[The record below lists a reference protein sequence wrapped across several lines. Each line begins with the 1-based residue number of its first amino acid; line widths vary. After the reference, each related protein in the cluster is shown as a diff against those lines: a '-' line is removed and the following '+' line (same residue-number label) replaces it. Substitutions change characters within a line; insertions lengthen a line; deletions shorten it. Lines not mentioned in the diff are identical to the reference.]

1 MISVLSRCKKKT
13 KREISIQVGS
23 RNFAKQLSVGLMNS
37 MTCSVQ
43 RKPALVFQPRDKNAL
58 SLQAQTYE
66 LFTSTLLRVRSSK
79 KKSKKNHLVVDAEML
94 KNPRLSHRSVIES
107 EPSLIQAPSV
117 CSEAGARAAPYE
129 RKTRH
134 DRTNNRKTIE
144 IRERENIAKAV
155 ITSFKGI
162 SSFVSRQLSKRRLL
176 FVRFEVGLTW
186 LKCFWATQSNISNG
200 YNRREQR
207 EGRGEFSYS
216 NKLTLQ
222 ERDRFW
228 RKTPKLKYAN
238 VSFDSLSIFDRAIL
252 QMELFSSGH
261 EHADVFIE

>member
-1 MISVLSRCKKKT
+1 
-13 KREISIQVGS
+13 
-23 RNFAKQLSVGLMNS
+23 

-79 KKSKKNHLVVDAEML
+79 KKSKKINHLVVDAEML

-144 IRERENIAKAV
+144 RK
-155 ITSFKGI
+155 
-162 SSFVSRQLSKRRLL
+162 
-176 FVRFEVGLTW
+176 
-186 LKCFWATQSNISNG
+186 
-200 YNRREQR
+200 YR
-207 EGRGEFSYS
+207 EGCNYFFQRHFFFICKPLIIKEAAAFCAIWSRTDMIETFLSRTEQYIECVWTQQEAAERGKGRVQPINSYS
-216 NKLTLQ
+216 NKQTLQ
-222 ERDRFW
+222 ERDSFW
-228 RKTPKLKYAN
+228 RKSPKIKICKCFIWQSYISA
-238 VSFDSLSIFDRAIL
+238 
-252 QMELFSSGH
+252 GH
-261 EHADVFIE
+261 EHADVFKRII